1 MNKEELKMT
10 NKELEMRVK
19 ALEERL
25 ARMECRGEE
34 AVLTISDIN
43 VGERFVYAG
52 YNYTKLNEDNY
63 CIIDDCDESFMR
75 CIFDPITNDY
85 RESIIRGYI
94 NSDRFIERLGVNIEH
109 LRPHYDEDLITLP
122 SREEYEKYR
131 DLIRGCDSRW
141 ATRSACS
148 DNTSGFYIV
157 NCIGCIVD
165 AYFNYISGTRIAFEL
180 APNTPVDRKVNKEED

>member
-19 ALEERL
+19 ALEERI
-25 ARMECRGEE
+25 ARMECRGEA

-52 YNYTKLNEDNY
+52 YSYTKLNEDNY
-63 CIIDDCDESFMR
+63 CIIDDYDGSFMC

-131 DLIRGCDSRW
+131 DLIRGYDSRW

-148 DNTSGFYIV
+148 DSTSGFYIV
-157 NCIGCIVD
+157 NYIGCIVD

>member
-1 MNKEELKMT
+1 MT

-43 VGERFVYAG
+43 VGEKFVYAG

-63 CIIDDCDESFMR
+63 CIIDDCDESFMH

-131 DLIRGCDSRW
+131 DLIRGYDSRW

-148 DNTSGFYIV
+148 DSTSGFYTV

-180 APNTPVDRKVNKEED
+180 APDTPVDRKVNKEED